1 VRADCHTVLCS
12 LTMREVPA
20 HGPKSSSV
28 VSGGCARC
36 GCCCNRHVRQA
47 LSWLYWLK
55 ITSRNLPFLRHHRV
69 MGSVASIGE
78 DLPVRVRPHV
88 DREKPS
94 PACHE
99 HP

>member
-1 VRADCHTVLCS
+1 
-12 LTMREVPA
+12 MR
-20 HGPKSSSV
+20 
-28 VSGGCARC
+28 
-36 GCCCNRHVRQA
+36 Q
-47 LSWLYWLK
+47 
-55 ITSRNLPFLRHHRV
+55 HRV

-88 DREKPS
+88 DRGKPS